1 MPGLGRVPP
10 QPRRMLYEPRYVFI
24 RIHVYFGLPIRQAD
38 GMRIRTTRKVIYAV
52 TALTALALV
61 SGFAV
66 ASIAIGGSNTSH
78 QGSQTTIV
86 ANVTGL
92 NWNSTSLIELGN
104 ATNNTVCTLLSPCS
118 VTSSSP
124 TDCAGG
130 VASHTGCGAG
140 DFVEQVIL
148 TTVSHTPFSGT
159 LKITM
164 YVSTGS
170 GTDVGTSFYYTQTS
184 AANGVQTITQDFDI
198 GSWSTRPG
206 PVTAVSV
213 VIND

>member
-1 MPGLGRVPP
+1 
-10 QPRRMLYEPRYVFI
+10 MLYVPRYVFI
-24 RIHVYFGLPIRQAD
+24 RIHVYFDLPLRQAD
-38 GMRIRTTRKVIYAV
+38 VMRIRTTRKVIYAV
-52 TALTALALV
+52 TALTAMALV

-92 NWNSTSLIELGN
+92 NWTSTSLVELGLN
-104 ATNNTVCTLLSPCS
+104 VTNTTCTLLGPCS
-118 VTSSSP
+118 VTSAP
-124 TDCAGG
+124 ATDCAGG
-130 VASHTGCGAG
+130 VTGHAGCLTG
-140 DFVEQVIL
+140 DFVEQVLL
-148 TTVSHTPFSGT
+148 TTTSHTPFSGT

-170 GTDVGTSFYYTQTS
+170 GTDVGTSFYYTQPS
-184 AANGVQTITQDFDI
+184 AANGVETIIQDFDI
-198 GSWSTRPG
+198 GSWLTGPG

-213 VIND
+213 VING